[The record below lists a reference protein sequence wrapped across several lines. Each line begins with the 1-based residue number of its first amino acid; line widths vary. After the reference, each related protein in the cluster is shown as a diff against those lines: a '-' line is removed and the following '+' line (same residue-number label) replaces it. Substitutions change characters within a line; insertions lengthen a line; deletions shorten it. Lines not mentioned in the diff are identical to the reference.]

1 MLVVMCRYCILSV
14 LSSNTEGIC
23 ISGMEESDDD
33 KVAGMQV
40 HYLPVLLL
48 YAGCSSLACNSC

>member
-1 MLVVMCRYCILSV
+1 MCRYCILSV